1 MFLNIKIRRS
11 PPGILRPPVGIYR
24 QQAGN
29 ISLGSGRYIRR
40 KREIYPPQG
49 CYLSLI
55 PPLSRSYLVLIPL
68 LSRSYPFDQT
78 KENKKPERGKEMS
91 GKMSNFAERKQL
103 WV

>member
-1 MFLNIKIRRS
+1 MFLNIKIKRS

-40 KREIYPPQG
+40 KAVICP
-49 CYLSLI
+49 LSLPYLVLI
-55 PPLSRSYLVLIPL
+55 SFLSLPYLVLIPL

-91 GKMSNFAERKQL
+91 GEMSNFAERKQL
-103 WV
+103 WA